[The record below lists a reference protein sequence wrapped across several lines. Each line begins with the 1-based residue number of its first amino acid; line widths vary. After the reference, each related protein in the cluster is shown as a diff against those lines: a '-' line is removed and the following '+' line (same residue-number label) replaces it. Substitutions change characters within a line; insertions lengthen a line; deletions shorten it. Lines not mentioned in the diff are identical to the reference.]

1 MAPMAA
7 ELVLTGARVVGAH
20 AAVPRSGAQVDPR
33 AGALVDILVRDGRI
47 AAVAADLS
55 GDLPAHVTRLDL
67 AGRCVM
73 PGLWDNHVHFTQWA
87 LARQR
92 LDLSGTTSAADVA
105 RLVVERLRTQ
115 PVPAGAALT
124 GLGFRDALWSD
135 TPTAALLDDAIAAA
149 GLPATPVIL
158 MSGDLHCGWLN
169 TAALRS
175 AALAAHGVGDH
186 PTGVLREAQW
196 FAVSEDVSVVAPD
209 VLESLVDEAA
219 RAAAARGVV
228 GVMDVEI
235 ADNLSVWT
243 RRVQSGVTSL
253 RLSAGVWPEHLDR
266 AIAREL
272 ATGDVLPG
280 TDGLVTMGPLKIIA
294 DGSLNTRTAYC
305 HDPYPGL
312 VGPDA
317 RGVLTYDLDR
327 LVPLMTQAARHGI
340 ACAIH
345 AIGDRANTVV
355 LDAFEASGARG
366 SVEHAQLVSA
376 EDVPRFAALGVVASV
391 QPEHAMDDRDV
402 VDRYWAGRAHR
413 AYPYR
418 DLLESGATLALGSDA
433 PVAPLDPWVA
443 IAAAVGRTRDE
454 RTPWH
459 PEQALPIGAALAASV
474 RSGVEP
480 GQVADLVVLD
490 TDPTTADAATL
501 RTMPVVATL
510 LGGRLTWD
518 TLGSR

>member
-1 MAPMAA
+1 MPG
-7 ELVLTGARVVGAH
+7 ELVLTGARIVGTEAQGTGTR
-20 AAVPRSGAQVDPR
+20 PPGAG
-33 AGALVDILVRDGRI
+33 AGSALVDVLVRDGRI
-47 AAVAADLS
+47 VAVAPDLAADLPAQAARI
-55 GDLPAHVTRLDL
+55 DLD
-67 AGRCVM
+67 GRPVM

-105 RLVVERLRTQ
+105 RRVVERLRTQ
-115 PVPAGAALT
+115 PLPDGATLT

-135 TPTAALLDDAIAAA
+135 TPSAALLDDAIAAA
-149 GLPATPVIL
+149 GLPPVPVVL

-175 AALAAHGVGDH
+175 PALAAHGLGDH
-186 PTGVLREAQW
+186 PTGVLREAEW
-196 FAVSEDVSVVAPD
+196 FAASEDISVVAPD
-209 VLESLVDEAA
+209 VLERLVDEAA

-235 ADNLSVWT
+235 ADNLSVWS
-243 RRVQSGVTSL
+243 RRVQSGITSL
-253 RLSAGVWPEHLDR
+253 RVSAGVWPEHLDR

-280 TDGLVTMGPLKIIA
+280 TGGLVTMGPLKIIA

-312 VGPDA
+312 TGPEA

-340 ACAIH
+340 ECAIH
-345 AIGDRANTVV
+345 AIGDRANSVV
-355 LDAFEASGARG
+355 LDAFAASKARG
-366 SVEHAQLVSA
+366 SVEHAQLVSP

-402 VDRYWAGRAHR
+402 VDRYWADRANR

-418 DLLESGATLALGSDA
+418 DLLESGARLALGSDA
-433 PVAPLDPWVA
+433 PVAPLDPWIS
-443 IAAAVGRTRDE
+443 IAAAVTRARDD
-454 RTPWH
+454 RAPWH
-459 PEQALPIGAALAASV
+459 LEQALPIGASLAASV
-474 RSGVEP
+474 RSSVEP
-480 GQVADLVVLD
+480 GQVADLAILD
-490 TDPTTADAATL
+490 ADPTTTDAAML
-501 RTMPVVATL
+501 RTMPVAATL
-510 LGGRLTWD
+510 LGGRVTWD

>member
-1 MAPMAA
+1 MPGG
-7 ELVLTGARVVGAH
+7 LVLTGARVVGTE
-20 AAVPRSGAQVDPR
+20 AQGTGTRPPR
-33 AGALVDILVRDGRI
+33 AGAGSGLVDVLVRDGRI
-47 AAVAADLS
+47 VAVAPDLAADLPAQVARI
-55 GDLPAHVTRLDL
+55 DLD
-67 AGRCVM
+67 GRPVM

-115 PVPAGAALT
+115 PLPDGATLT

-135 TPTAALLDDAIAAA
+135 APSAALLDDAIAAA
-149 GLPATPVIL
+149 GLPPVPVVL

-175 AALAAHGVGDH
+175 PALAAHGLGDH

-196 FAVSEDVSVVAPD
+196 FAASEDISVVAPD
-209 VLESLVDEAA
+209 VLERLVDEAA

-235 ADNLSVWT
+235 ADNLSVWS
-243 RRVQSGVTSL
+243 RRVQSGITSL
-253 RLSAGVWPEHLDR
+253 RVSAGVWPEHLDR

-312 VGPDA
+312 TGPEA

-345 AIGDRANTVV
+345 AIGDSANTVV
-355 LDAFEASGARG
+355 LDAFAASKARG
-366 SVEHAQLVSA
+366 SVEHAQLVSP

-402 VDRYWAGRAHR
+402 VDRYWADRVDR

-418 DLLESGATLALGSDA
+418 DLLESGARLALGSDA
-433 PVAPLDPWVA
+433 PVAPLDPWIS
-443 IAAAVGRTRDE
+443 IAAAVTRARDD
-454 RTPWH
+454 RAPWH
-459 PEQALPIGAALAASV
+459 LEQALPIGAALAASV
-474 RSGVEP
+474 RSSVEP
-480 GQVADLVVLD
+480 GQVADLAILD
-490 TDPTTADAATL
+490 ADPTTTDAATL
-501 RTMPVVATL
+501 RTMPVAATL
-510 LGGRLTWD
+510 LGGRVTWD

>member
-1 MAPMAA
+1 
-7 ELVLTGARVVGAH
+7 
-20 AAVPRSGAQVDPR
+20 
-33 AGALVDILVRDGRI
+33 
-47 AAVAADLS
+47 
-55 GDLPAHVTRLDL
+55 
-67 AGRCVM
+67 
-73 PGLWDNHVHFTQWA
+73 
-87 LARQR
+87 
-92 LDLSGTTSAADVA
+92 
-105 RLVVERLRTQ
+105 
-115 PVPAGAALT
+115 
-124 GLGFRDALWSD
+124 
-135 TPTAALLDDAIAAA
+135 
-149 GLPATPVIL
+149 
-158 MSGDLHCGWLN
+158 
-169 TAALRS
+169 
-175 AALAAHGVGDH
+175 
-186 PTGVLREAQW
+186 
-196 FAVSEDVSVVAPD
+196 
-209 VLESLVDEAA
+209 
-219 RAAAARGVV
+219 
-228 GVMDVEI
+228 MDVEI

-253 RLSAGVWPEHLDR
+253 RVSAGVWPEHLDR

-490 TDPTTADAATL
+490 TVPTTADAATL

>member
-1 MAPMAA
+1 MPGG
-7 ELVLTGARVVGAH
+7 LVLTGARLVGPEVRGTGA
-20 AAVPRSGAQVDPR
+20 PGTRPFGTGSG
-33 AGALVDILVRDGRI
+33 LVDVLVRDGRI
-47 AAVAADLS
+47 VAVAPDLAADLPEQVARM
-55 GDLPAHVTRLDL
+55 DLD
-67 AGRCVM
+67 GRTVM

-92 LDLSGTTSAADVA
+92 LDVSGTTSAADVV

-115 PVPAGAALT
+115 PLPDGATLT

-149 GLPATPVIL
+149 GLPPVPVVL

-175 AALAAHGVGDH
+175 PALAAHGLGDH
-186 PTGVLREAQW
+186 PTGVLREAEW
-196 FAVSEDVSVVAPD
+196 FAASEDISVVAPD
-209 VLESLVDEAA
+209 VLERLVDEAA

-235 ADNLSVWT
+235 ADNLSVWS
-243 RRVQSGVTSL
+243 RRVQSGISSL
-253 RLSAGVWPEHLDR
+253 RVSAGVWPEHLDR

-312 VGPDA
+312 TGPEA

-355 LDAFEASGARG
+355 LDAFEKSGARG
-366 SVEHAQLVSA
+366 SVEHAQLVSP
-376 EDVPRFAALGVVASV
+376 EDVPRFAALGVIASV

-402 VDRYWAGRAHR
+402 VDRYWADRVDR

-418 DLLESGATLALGSDA
+418 DLLESGAQLALGSDA
-433 PVAPLDPWVA
+433 PVAPLDPWIS
-443 IAAAVGRTRDE
+443 IAAAVTRARDD

-459 PEQALPIGAALAASV
+459 LEQALPIGAALAASV
-474 RSGVEP
+474 RSSVEP
-480 GQVADLVVLD
+480 GQLADLVILD
-490 TDPTTADAATL
+490 ADPTTTDAATL
-501 RTMPVVATL
+501 RTMPVAATL
-510 LGGRLTWD
+510 LGGRVTWD

>member
-1 MAPMAA
+1 MPGG
-7 ELVLTGARVVGAH
+7 LVLTGARVVGTD
-20 AAVPRSGAQVDPR
+20 VPGTRPIGTGSG
-33 AGALVDILVRDGRI
+33 LVDVLVRDGRI
-47 AAVAADLS
+47 VAVAPDLAADLPPQVARV
-55 GDLPAHVTRLDL
+55 DLD
-67 AGRCVM
+67 GRPVM

-92 LDLSGTTSAADVA
+92 LDVSGTTSAADVV

-115 PVPAGAALT
+115 PLPDGATLT

-135 TPTAALLDDAIAAA
+135 TPSAALLDDAIAAA
-149 GLPATPVIL
+149 GLPPVPVVL

-175 AALAAHGVGDH
+175 PALAAHGLGDH
-186 PTGVLREAQW
+186 PTGVLREAEW
-196 FAVSEDVSVVAPD
+196 FAASEDVSVVAPD
-209 VLESLVDEAA
+209 VLERLVDEAA

-235 ADNLSVWT
+235 ADNLSVWS
-243 RRVQSGVTSL
+243 RRVQSGITSL
-253 RLSAGVWPEHLDR
+253 RVSAGVWPEHLDR

-312 VGPDA
+312 TGPEA

-355 LDAFEASGARG
+355 LDAFEKSGARG
-366 SVEHAQLVSA
+366 SVEHAQLVSP

-402 VDRYWAGRAHR
+402 VDRYWADRVDR

-418 DLLESGATLALGSDA
+418 DLLESGAQLALGSDA
-433 PVAPLDPWVA
+433 PVAPLDPWIS
-443 IAAAVGRTRDE
+443 IAAAVTRARDD

-459 PEQALPIGAALAASV
+459 LEQALPIGAALAASV
-474 RSGVEP
+474 RSSVAP
-480 GQVADLVVLD
+480 GQLADLAILD
-490 TDPTTADAATL
+490 ADPTTTDAATL
-501 RTMPVVATL
+501 RTMPVAATL
-510 LGGRLTWD
+510 LGGRVTWG

>member
-1 MAPMAA
+1 MPGG
-7 ELVLTGARVVGAH
+7 LVLTGARVVGPEVRGTD
-20 AAVPRSGAQVDPR
+20 VPGTRSIGT
-33 AGALVDILVRDGRI
+33 GSGLVDVLVRDGRI
-47 AAVAADLS
+47 VAVAPDLAADLPAQVARV
-55 GDLPAHVTRLDL
+55 DLD
-67 AGRCVM
+67 GRPVM

-92 LDLSGTTSAADVA
+92 LDVSGTTSAADVV

-115 PVPAGAALT
+115 PLPDGATLT

-135 TPTAALLDDAIAAA
+135 TPSAALLDDAIAAA
-149 GLPATPVIL
+149 GLPPVPVVL

-175 AALAAHGVGDH
+175 PALAAHGLGDH
-186 PTGVLREAQW
+186 PTGVLREAEW
-196 FAVSEDVSVVAPD
+196 FAASEDVSVVAPD
-209 VLESLVDEAA
+209 VLERLVDEAA

-235 ADNLSVWT
+235 ADNLSVWS
-243 RRVQSGVTSL
+243 RRVQSGITSL
-253 RLSAGVWPEHLDR
+253 RVSAGVWPEHLDR

-312 VGPDA
+312 TGPEA

-355 LDAFEASGARG
+355 LDAFEKSGARG
-366 SVEHAQLVSA
+366 SVEHAQLVSPD
-376 EDVPRFAALGVVASV
+376 DVPRFAALGVIASV

-402 VDRYWAGRAHR
+402 VDRYWADRVDR

-418 DLLESGATLALGSDA
+418 DLLESGAQLALGSDA
-433 PVAPLDPWVA
+433 PVAPLDPWIS
-443 IAAAVGRTRDE
+443 IAAAVTRARDD

-459 PEQALPIGAALAASV
+459 LEQALPIGAALAASV
-474 RSGVEP
+474 RSSVAP
-480 GQVADLVVLD
+480 GQLADLAILD
-490 TDPTTADAATL
+490 ADPTTTDAATL
-501 RTMPVVATL
+501 RTMPVAATL
-510 LGGRLTWD
+510 LGGRVTWG

>member
-1 MAPMAA
+1 MD
-7 ELVLTGARVVGAH
+7 L
-20 AAVPRSGAQVDPR
+20 
-33 AGALVDILVRDGRI
+33 DGRP
-47 AAVAADLS
+47 V
-55 GDLPAHVTRLDL
+55 V
-67 AGRCVM
+67 

-92 LDLSGTTSAADVA
+92 LDVSGTTSAAEVV

-115 PVPAGAALT
+115 PLPDGATLT

-135 TPTAALLDDAIAAA
+135 TPSAVLLDDAIAAA
-149 GLPATPVIL
+149 GLPPVPVVL

-175 AALAAHGVGDH
+175 PALAAHGLGDH
-186 PTGVLREAQW
+186 PTGVLREAEW
-196 FAVSEDVSVVAPD
+196 FAASEDVSVVAPD
-209 VLESLVDEAA
+209 VLERLVDEAA

-235 ADNLSVWT
+235 ADNLSVWS
-243 RRVQSGVTSL
+243 RRVQSGITSL
-253 RLSAGVWPEHLDR
+253 RVSAGVWPEHLDR

-312 VGPDA
+312 TGPEA

-355 LDAFEASGARG
+355 LDAFEKSGARG
-366 SVEHAQLVSA
+366 SVEHAQLVSP

-402 VDRYWAGRAHR
+402 VDRYWADRVDR

-418 DLLESGATLALGSDA
+418 DLLESGAQLALGSDA
-433 PVAPLDPWVA
+433 PVAPLDPWIS
-443 IAAAVGRTRDE
+443 IAAAVTRARDD

-459 PEQALPIGAALAASV
+459 LEQALPIGAALAASV
-474 RSGVEP
+474 RSSVAP
-480 GQVADLVVLD
+480 GQLADLAILD
-490 TDPTTADAATL
+490 ADPTTTDAATL
-501 RTMPVVATL
+501 RTMPVAATL
-510 LGGRLTWD
+510 LGGRVTWG